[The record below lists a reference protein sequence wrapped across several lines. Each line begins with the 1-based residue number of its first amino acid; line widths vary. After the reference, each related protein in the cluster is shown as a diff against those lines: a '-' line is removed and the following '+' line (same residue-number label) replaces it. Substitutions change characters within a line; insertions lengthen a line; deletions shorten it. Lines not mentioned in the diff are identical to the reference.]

1 MVVSPEGQ
9 FVTARSHPK
18 LLQIQPRIVDDKMT
32 LSAPGMLDIELDFQR
47 IYATTPIIA
56 SVWQQPVK
64 AIDCGEEVARWLS
77 RFVHGEDTGFR
88 LAFYPE
94 KKPTRDCVGRKP
106 KAKNLTN
113 YDAVCWHIYECIGF
127 CISQRKIMCYIYAG
141 IVTRRY

>member
-18 LLQIQPRIVDDKMT
+18 MLQIQPHIDGDNMI
-32 LSAPGMLDIELDFQR
+32 LSAPGMLDIELDFPR
-47 IYATTPIIA
+47 IFATQPIVA

-88 LAFYPE
+88 LVFYPE
-94 KKPTRDCVGRKP
+94 NKPTRDCVGRKP
-106 KAKNLTN
+106 NAKDLTN
-113 YDAVCWHIYECIGF
+113 YDAVC
-127 CISQRKIMCYIYAG
+127 YIL
-141 IVTRRY
+141 